1 MRYKIIIITLVAAL
15 AASCNQQS
23 KVETTADSTV
33 VDHHN
38 HKDATEAIELNN
50 GEKWKVNDE
59 MMPPILAME
68 KDINAFATADQK
80 DYKSLAKKLQLNIDL
95 LTSNCTM
102 KGKAHDELHKWLLPY
117 IDLVDELAKAKTN
130 EESSEI
136 FAEIQIS
143 YKTFNQYFQ

>member
-1 MRYKIIIITLVAAL
+1 MRYNFIVITLVAAL

-23 KVETTADSTV
+23 KVETAADSTV
-33 VDHHN
+33 VENHN
-38 HKDATEAIELNN
+38 HEEATDSIELNN

-68 KDINAFATADQK
+68 KDINAFAATEKK

-95 LTSNCTM
+95 LTSSCTM

-117 IDLVDELAKAKTN
+117 IDLVDELAEAKTDK
-130 EESSEI
+130 EASEI
-136 FAEIQIS
+136 FAKIQIS
-143 YKTFNQYFQ
+143 FKTFNHYFQ